1 MNHIFNILEY
11 LSVMKKVN
19 NSTMKDKKKKEWN

>member
-19 NSTMKDKKKKEWN
+19 NSTMKDKKKKEGN